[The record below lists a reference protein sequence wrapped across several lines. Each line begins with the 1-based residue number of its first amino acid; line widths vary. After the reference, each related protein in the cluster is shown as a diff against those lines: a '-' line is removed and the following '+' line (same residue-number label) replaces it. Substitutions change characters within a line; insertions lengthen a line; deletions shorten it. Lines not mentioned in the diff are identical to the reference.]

1 MNMNSRPLM
10 KTVKLEKIEQRYN
23 QLCMTRSDINEH
35 LPIIFR
41 YAMNCE
47 SILETGVRGVVS
59 SWALSYGLL
68 CNNSENKRILF
79 NDISECNIGEILDCL
94 KDLNVNASF
103 EWINNLNLNINERF
117 DMVFID
123 TWHIYG
129 QLKRE
134 LNKFAPIT
142 NKYIIMHDTTVDEI
156 YGETIRWM
164 GGEMVAV
171 QQSLETGI
179 PVDEILKGLGP
190 AIQEF
195 LDNNPDWI
203 LKEKFVNNNGLTIL
217 EKMS

>member
-1 MNMNSRPLM
+1 MNSELLI
-10 KTVKLEKIEQRYN
+10 KNVKLEKIQQRYN
-23 QLCMTRSDINEH
+23 QLCMTGSDINEH
-35 LPIIFR
+35 LPTIFE
-41 YAMNCE
+41 YAKNCE

-68 CNNSENKRILF
+68 FNNSENKRILF

-103 EWINNLNLNINERF
+103 EWINNLNLNLNERF

-134 LNKFAPIT
+134 LIKFSPIT

-164 GGEMVAV
+164 GGEMTAV

-203 LKEKFVNNNGLTIL
+203 LREKFVNNNGLTIL
-217 EKMS
+217 EKIS

>member
-1 MNMNSRPLM
+1 MNMNE
-10 KTVKLEKIEQRYN
+10 KLKKIEERYN

-35 LPIIFR
+35 LPTIFK
-41 YAMNCE
+41 YAKECE

-79 NDISECNIGEILDCL
+79 NDISECNIGKILESL
-94 KDLNVNASF
+94 KDLNVNTSF
-103 EWINNLNLNINERF
+103 EWINNLNLNLNERF

-142 NKYIIMHDTTVDEI
+142 NKYIIMHDTTVDEF
-156 YGETIRWM
+156 YGETIRCM
-164 GGEMVAV
+164 GGESVAGK
-171 QQSLETGI
+171 QSLETGI

-195 LDNNPDWI
+195 LDNNTDWV
-203 LKEKFVNNNGLTIL
+203 LKEKFTNNNGLTIL
-217 EKMS
+217 EKLS